1 MKTKKMLV
9 AVSPITLSAITMAK
23 NTIIRLLM
31 KNLRRKYQASIII
44 LGVRFITDLD
54 RQMLGILSKGL
65 FLGWSVMM
73 LRNLSIKTLFTLNKI
88 TWAAFHK
95 GMRLGVV
102 RVALN
107 SLNLA
112 LKTPV
117 CLELTS
123 TSI

>member
-1 MKTKKMLV
+1 
-9 AVSPITLSAITMAK
+9 
-23 NTIIRLLM
+23 M
-31 KNLRRKYQASIII
+31 KNLRRKYPVLIII

-54 RQMLGILSKGL
+54 RQMLEILSKGL
-65 FLGWSVMM
+65 FLEWSAMM

-88 TWAAFHK
+88 TWVAFHK
-95 GMRLGVV
+95 GMRSGVV

-112 LKTPV
+112 SKTPA